1 MTDNEIIKTLELLEF
16 CKSMARHGEDVLL
29 TPDTIF
35 GIDKIIKSKDKQLEA
50 VKLMHINDV
59 KRKDAEIERLQKANE
74 SFSCV
79 GKLYSEIKSEA
90 RKEFADR
97 LKEKKSRF
105 IVGGNLVEIVHIRKI
120 DNLLTELT
128 ERKEDER

>member
-1 MTDNEIIKTLELLEF
+1 MTDAEIIKTLELLEF

-35 GIDKIIKSKDKQLEA
+35 GIDKIIKSKDKQLEV

-59 KRKDAEIERLQKANE
+59 KQKDAEIKRLKAEAEMTEGYAEALEQK
-74 SFSCV
+74 
-79 GKLYSEIKSEA
+79 A

-97 LKEKKSRF
+97 LKAQK
-105 IVGGNLVEIVHIRKI
+105 ITHHNLGELVYVEDI
-120 DNLLTELT
+120 DNLLAEMEGETE
-128 ERKEDER
+128 